1 MRRYIVVAAV
11 LAILAGTASVGSGA
25 ELSVAHGGSADVVT
39 AVASRPVA
47 SPGEFRVVVS
57 LRANKRSETAV
68 LYVPGEPERSLR
80 LRAHRATTIAFKLVL
95 KASTKKL
102 RVRAVSP
109 RPGVQLTLKLKREA
123 SRGASGGAPGGA
135 SLPSSGDAVTI
146 PGASA
151 GSPGGGTTPGSGL
164 TTPDPGSTT
173 PAPQAPDPYTKL
185 LLDDEF
191 AGAQGAPADSDG
203 ADLSEDVG
211 DGDCGGGTVNTNT
224 TSAANAALDGNGD
237 LAITALDNGSG
248 AYPYTSAQLESSFS
262 DEYGA
267 VEARIEVPPGQGLCS
282 AFWLNGDPTLGDPPV
297 SAPCSWPGCGEIDI
311 LEDPAFVGAQYPQY
325 PPYSIFTIH
334 GPISDGADQQ
344 FESALPNAGSIGD
357 PTSGFHTYGIIWS
370 PGSIVWTID
379 GVAYASATPAEV
391 DAYVAQNDPGS
402 SATWEFDSHNEH
414 VILDLAVGGWPGT
427 PTGDN
432 ASEFPATMLI
442 NWVRWYGCQTG
453 TPQTGCT

>member
-57 LRANKRSETAV
+57 LRANKRSETAM

-311 LEDPAFVGAQYPQY
+311 LEDLHDPRTDLRRRRPAVRVRSAERRLDRGPDERLSHLRHHLEPRLDRLDDRWRRIRVSNPGRGRRLRRAERSRLERDLGVRQPQRARH
-325 PPYSIFTIH
+325 PRPRSRRLARNADRRQRQRVP
-334 GPISDGADQQ
+334 GDDADQLGPLVR
-344 FESALPNAGSIGD
+344 LPNRHAAD
-357 PTSGFHTYGIIWS
+357 RL
-370 PGSIVWTID
+370 
-379 GVAYASATPAEV
+379 
-391 DAYVAQNDPGS
+391 YVGETLP
-402 SATWEFDSHNEH
+402 
-414 VILDLAVGGWPGT
+414 
-427 PTGDN
+427 
-432 ASEFPATMLI
+432 
-442 NWVRWYGCQTG
+442 
-453 TPQTGCT
+453 